1 MKGKTK
7 KTVRSFRLRTDVS
20 TKLNIDAQMHN
31 METSEYLEYLIM
43 KSEKPVYSQKD
54 TVKAL
59 YNLTLKIQETEIAY
73 EDKEEMLEEVKTL
86 WRVLS

>member
-1 MKGKTK
+1 M
-7 KTVRSFRLRTDVS
+7 
-20 TKLNIDAQMHN
+20 AA
-31 METSEYLEYLIM
+31 SEYLEHLIM
-43 KSEKPVYSQKD
+43 KQDEPVYSQKD
-54 TVKAL
+54 AVKAL